1 MHHFGPEDEILRE
14 FTKIATIFAST
25 MRGIRDKFKEVKTQS
40 DLTTNDMRFIHLL
53 NSGDRDL
60 SVQEIADLAG
70 VTSSTI
76 SIKISDLVDKG
87 FIIRE
92 RLDDN
97 RRKTKINL
105 SPKSKKLLNRIGVP
119 PLREFSKSLGL
130 LTKEERDQFLP
141 IMKKIV
147 ENLKSELDIE
157 TEIDHPNFM
166 RKIFQSTMEG

>member
-1 MHHFGPEDEILRE
+1 MHPFDPNDEILRE
-14 FTKIATIFAST
+14 FTKIAAIFATT
-25 MRGIRDKFKEVKTQS
+25 MRGVRDKFKEVRTKS
-40 DLTTNDMRFIHLL
+40 DLSTNDMRFLQLL
-53 NSGDRDL
+53 SSSDRDL
-60 SVQEIADLAG
+60 SVQEIADLVG

-92 RLDDN
+92 RLDEN

-105 SPKSKKLLNRIGVP
+105 SPKSKKLLNRIGFP
-119 PLREFSKSLGL
+119 PLREFSKSVGI

-147 ENLKSELDIE
+147 KKLKSELDMDE
-157 TEIDHPNFM
+157 EIDHPDFM
-166 RKIFQSTMEG
+166 KKMFHSTMEG